1 MTSPYNADTS
11 AVEVVKDL
19 GSHITGKTILVTGV
33 SPGTLGSEFVEQIAK
48 ARPKLII
55 LAGRSTTKGQAT
67 AESVTKIDTSVQT
80 RVLKLDL
87 ESLAGARAA
96 AAEVNGWADVP
107 NIDVLVNN
115 AGIMAVDYA
124 KTEDGF
130 ERQFATNH
138 LVPFL
143 FTNLIM
149 DKILKSQAPRIVVVS
164 SAGHRFGFVRFADV
178 GFSDGEFY
186 DRWRAYGQSKT
197 ANILMAAAL
206 AERLGKRG
214 LTAVSLHPGG
224 IKTQLAN
231 HLEWNVII
239 DEIALLDKTMGN
251 EEGWR
256 AGGLKLKDLAQ
267 GVATHVYGA
276 FEPGLR
282 EHNGSYLQD
291 SRIADPYVDTVK
303 PWARDRVG
311 AEKLWKLSE
320 KLVGQE
326 FAY

>member
-1 MTSPYNADTS
+1 MTSPYNAETS

-19 GSHITGKTILVTGV
+19 GSHISGKTILVTGV
-33 SPGTLGSEFVEQIAK
+33 SPDTLGSEFVEQIAK
-48 ARPKLII
+48 AHPKLII
-55 LAGRSTTKGQAT
+55 LAGRNIAKGQVT
-67 AESVTKIDTSVQT
+67 ADAVSKIDASVQT

-96 AAEVNGWADVP
+96 AAEVNGWEDVP

-138 LVPFL
+138 L
-143 FTNLIM
+143 
-149 DKILKSQAPRIVVVS
+149 ILKSQAPRIVIVS

-197 ANILMAAAL
+197 ANILLAAAL

-214 LTAVSLHPGG
+214 LTAVSLHP
-224 IKTQLAN
+224 
-231 HLEWNVII
+231 
-239 DEIALLDKTMGN
+239 ALLDKTMGN

-291 SRIADPYVDTVK
+291 SRIADPYADTVK